1 MAVSTSISEAFEKA
15 FMADEK
21 SAFGGVIALNQPC
34 DLQTAQ
40 ALTNRFIE
48 IVIAPSFAE
57 DALTLLSYKKALRLL
72 TVNFENKKSSVIQKF
87 LPGGMLMQARDD
99 AMPSKSSMNVVTGEV
114 LTDTDFQE
122 LLFAWQVVKQVKSN
136 AIVISKDRTS
146 IGIGAGQVSRVDAVE
161 IAIHKSGDHSH
172 GAVLASDAFFPFR
185 DSIYLIAKSGI
196 KMIIQPGGSKRD
208 SEVIQAAKDHG
219 ITMVFTGLRA
229 FNH

>member
-1 MAVSTSISEAFEKA
+1 
-15 FMADEK
+15 
-21 SAFGGVIALNQPC
+21 
-34 DLQTAQ
+34 
-40 ALTNRFIE
+40 
-48 IVIAPSFAE
+48 
-57 DALTLLSYKKALRLL
+57 
-72 TVNFENKKSSVIQKF
+72 
-87 LPGGMLMQARDD
+87 MQARDD